1 VASGKSNGRR
11 SHSARAQIQKIT
23 NPTGWRQMFQLRIP
37 APVCWLTMSTV
48 LSELLIITTAS
59 TARARGIS

>member
-1 VASGKSNGRR
+1 
-11 SHSARAQIQKIT
+11 
-23 NPTGWRQMFQLRIP
+23 MFQLRMP
-37 APVCWLTMSTV
+37 APFCWETISTV